1 LFQALSEEW
10 DSALFLAP
18 PPAPQ
23 AGEWVQGLVLVLALE
38 QAEELGRVQV
48 LGLLLALVSVRDWV
62 RVMDLALYW
71 EFVALE

>member
-18 PPAPQ
+18 PPVPQ
-23 AGEWVQGLVLVLALE
+23 VEEWVQGLVLVLALE
-38 QAEELGRVQV
+38 QVEELGRVQV
-48 LGLLLALVSVRDWV
+48 LVLVLDWV
-62 RVMDLALYW
+62 RVTGLALYW